1 MSAAASAA
9 AGVAAASGADTP
21 VRLALVTGGCR
32 RVGGAIA
39 AELARAGW
47 MLALHG
53 RTDAQPD
60 AALAEVLAVCDTRWH
75 GFAAD
80 LSDTAAGPDMLA
92 QVSAHFGQVPD
103 LLVNNAS
110 LFEYDDWPSLTM
122 ESLADHFAV
131 NLFAPLMLSQALV
144 SAAGERAQPAI
155 VQIVDQRV
163 RNPNG
168 DQLAYTLS
176 KQALAESIR
185 TMARAFGA
193 RARVNGVAPGLTLA
207 TSDFD
212 DEQMARLA
220 QRMPLG
226 RLSQPGDIARAVRYL
241 AEEPAVT
248 GQLLFVD
255 GGAHMLSLDR
265 DFVFLERQDDA

>member
-1 MSAAASAA
+1 MSSP
-9 AGVAAASGADTP
+9 TP
-21 VRLALVTGGCR
+21 QRLALVTGGCR
-32 RVGGAIA
+32 RVGAAIA
-39 AELARAGW
+39 GELAQAGW

-53 RTDAQPD
+53 RTDADPEP
-60 AALAEVLAVCDTRWH
+60 ALRDIFTANDTRWH
-75 GFAAD
+75 GFTAD
-80 LSDTAAGPDMLA
+80 LSDMAVLPGLLDAVID
-92 QVSAHFGQVPD
+92 HFGQVPD

-110 LFEYDDWPSLTM
+110 LFEYDDWPTLTHQSL
-122 ESLADHFAV
+122 SDHFAV

-144 SAAGERAQPAI
+144 AVAGEGRQPAI

-207 TSDFD
+207 TSDYD
-212 DEQMARLA
+212 DGQMARLA
-220 QRMPLG
+220 GRMPLN

-241 AEEPAVT
+241 AQEPAVT

-265 DFVFLERQDDA
+265 DFVFLDKNDEG

>member
-1 MSAAASAA
+1 MSAAAS
-9 AGVAAASGADTP
+9 P
-21 VRLALVTGGCR
+21 RLALVTGGCR
-32 RVGGAIA
+32 RVGAAIA
-39 AELARAGW
+39 AELAQAGW

-53 RTDAQPD
+53 RTDATPEPQLLD
-60 AALAEVLAVCDTRWH
+60 TLSACDTRWH
-75 GFAAD
+75 GFTAD
-80 LSDTAAGPDMLA
+80 LADMAALPGLME
-92 QVSAHFGQVPD
+92 QVTQHFGQVPD

-110 LFEYDDWPSLTM
+110 LFEYDDWQTLSPQSLN
-122 ESLADHFAV
+122 EHFAV
-131 NLFAPLMLSQALV
+131 NLFAPLMLGQALV
-144 SAAGERAQPAI
+144 SAAGEGATPAI

-185 TMARAFGA
+185 TMARAFGQ

-207 TSDFD
+207 TGDYD
-212 DEQMARLA
+212 DVQMARLA
-220 QRMPLG
+220 ERMPLN

-241 AEEPAVT
+241 AQEPAVT

-265 DFVFLERQDDA
+265 DFVFLDKNDEA